1 MVETKKEAKRLLSM
15 AILAGK
21 IMLENGAETY
31 RVEDTISRLCNSRS
45 FITYSEPFVIP
56 TGILL
61 AIGFGDDILTY
72 IQRTKSKTIDLNKIA
87 LVNEFSRNFV
97 SSEMTIDE
105 GFKHL
110 EEIDRLRAYP
120 SYANVLFGGFAGGFF
135 SLLFGGT
142 LYDFISAL
150 LISMLVVKI
159 NSELGKINI
168 IYFINNFIAVAIG
181 TFFAIISVKLGFGA
195 NMDKIIIGIIMPLVP
210 GVAITNAAR
219 DSMLGDFLAGMSR
232 GLEAIIVAL
241 SVAFGVGAMLI
252 IFHGGM

>member
-1 MVETKKEAKRLLSM
+1 METKREAKRLLSM
-15 AILAGK
+15 ATLAGK
-21 IMLENGAETY
+21 IMLESGAETY
-31 RVEDTISRLCNSRS
+31 RVEDTISRICESRS
-45 FITYSEPFVIP
+45 YITYSGPFVTP

-61 AIGFGDDILTY
+61 SIGFGDDILTY
-72 IQRTKSKTIDLNKIA
+72 IQRTKSRTIDLNKIA

-105 GFKHL
+105 GFKYL
-110 EEIDRLRAYP
+110 EKIDSKKAYH
-120 SYANVLFGGFAGGFF
+120 SLTNILFGGFGAGFF

-142 LYDFISAL
+142 INDFICTF
-150 LISMLVVKI
+150 LISMLVIKT
-159 NSELGKINI
+159 NSMLGKINM
-168 IYFINNFIAVAIG
+168 IYFINNFVAAAIG
-181 TFFAIISVKLGFGA
+181 TFLAIISVKLGLGS

-232 GLEAIIVAL
+232 GFEAVIVAL
-241 SVAFGVGAMLI
+241 SVAFGVGLMLI

>member
-1 MVETKKEAKRLLSM
+1 METKREAKRLLSM

-31 RVEDTISRLCNSRS
+31 RVEDTISRICNARS

-61 AIGFGDDILTY
+61 AIGFDDNILTY
-72 IQRTKSKTIDLNKIA
+72 IQRTKSKTIDLNKIT

-97 SSEMTIDE
+97 NTEMTIDE
-105 GFKHL
+105 GYRYL
-110 EEIDRLRAYP
+110 EVIDRKIAYP
-120 SYANVLFGGFAGGFF
+120 NFVNVLFGGFAGGFF
-135 SLLFGGT
+135 SLLFGSS
-142 LYDFISAL
+142 FIDSICAFI
-150 LISMLVVKI
+150 ISMIVVKT
-159 NSELGKINI
+159 NNI
-168 IYFINNFIAVAIG
+168 LDKVNNIFFINNFIAAALGTLLAIL
-181 TFFAIISVKLGFGA
+181 SVKLGLGN
-195 NMDKIIIGIIMPLVP
+195 NMDKIIIGLIMPLVP

-232 GLEAIIVAL
+232 GLEAVIVAL
-241 SVAFGVGAMLI
+241 SVAFGVGFMLI

>member
-1 MVETKKEAKRLLSM
+1 METKREAKRLLRM

-31 RVEDTISRLCNSRS
+31 RVEDTISRICKSRS

-61 AIGFGDDILTY
+61 AVGFDDDILTY

-97 SSEMTIDE
+97 NSDMTIDE
-105 GFKHL
+105 GFRCL
-110 EEIDRLRAYP
+110 EEIDNKKAY
-120 SYANVLFGGFAGGFF
+120 SNIINNLFGGFAGGFF

-142 LYDFISAL
+142 FNDFICAFF
-150 LISMLVVKI
+150 ISMIVVKI
-159 NSELGKINI
+159 TNVLSKMNI
-168 IYFINNFIAVAIG
+168 IYFINNFLAAAIVTLFSILSIKFNIG
-181 TFFAIISVKLGFGA
+181 S
-195 NMDKIIIGIIMPLVP
+195 NMDKIIIGSIMPLVP

-241 SVAFGVGAMLI
+241 SVAFGVGLMLI
-252 IFHGGM
+252 IYHGGM

>member
-1 MVETKKEAKRLLSM
+1 METKREAKRLLSM

-31 RVEDTISRLCNSRS
+31 RVEDTISRICNSRS
-45 FITYSEPFVIP
+45 FITYAEPFVIP

-61 AIGFGDDILTY
+61 AIGFDDNILTY

-97 SSEMTIDE
+97 STEMTIDE
-105 GFKHL
+105 GYKCL
-110 EEIDRLRAYP
+110 EEIDGNKAYP
-120 SYANVLFGGFAGGFF
+120 SFANVLFGGFAGGFF

-142 LYDFISAL
+142 FSDFLCAFFISM
-150 LISMLVVKI
+150 IVVKT
-159 NSELGKINI
+159 NNMLGRVNI

-181 TFFAIISVKLGFGA
+181 TFIAIMSVKLGLG
-195 NMDKIIIGIIMPLVP
+195 NSMDKIIIGIIMPLVP

-241 SVAFGVGAMLI
+241 SVAFGVGFMLI

>member
-1 MVETKKEAKRLLSM
+1 METKKDAKRLLSM

-31 RVEDTISRLCNSRS
+31 RVEDTVSRICKSRS
-45 FITYSEPFVIP
+45 FITHAEPFVIP

-61 AIGFGDDILTY
+61 AIGFGDDMLTY
-72 IQRTKSKTIDLNKIA
+72 IQRTKSKAIDLNKIA
-87 LVNEFSRNFV
+87 LVNEFSREFV

-105 GFKHL
+105 GFKRL
-110 EEIDRLRAYP
+110 EEIDGKIAYP
-120 SYANVLFGGFAGGFF
+120 SLVIALFGGVTGGFF

-142 LYDFISAL
+142 FFDFLCAF
-150 LISMLVVKI
+150 LISIVVVRS
-159 NSELGKINI
+159 NSILGKINM
-168 IYFINNFIAVAIG
+168 IYFINNFMAAAIG
-181 TFFAIISVKLGFGA
+181 TFLAIMAVKLELGN
-195 NMDKIIIGIIMPLVP
+195 NMDKIVIGIIMTLVP

-219 DSMLGDFLAGMSR
+219 DFMLGDFLAGVSR

-241 SVAFGVGAMLI
+241 SIAFGVGLMLV

>member
-1 MVETKKEAKRLLSM
+1 MEIKREAKKLLSM

-31 RVEDTISRLCNSRS
+31 RVEDTISRICKSRS

-56 TGILL
+56 TGIHL
-61 AIGFGDDILTY
+61 AIGFGDDIMTY

-87 LVNEFSRNFV
+87 MVNEFSRNFV
-97 SSEMTIDE
+97 NSDMTIEE
-105 GFKHL
+105 GFKCL
-110 EEIDRLRAYP
+110 KEIDNEKAYP
-120 SYANVLFGGFAGGFF
+120 HLINILFGGFAGGFF

-142 LYDFISAL
+142 INDFICAF
-150 LISMLVVKI
+150 LISIIVVKI
-159 NSELGKINI
+159 TNILGKTNI
-168 IYFINNFIAVAIG
+168 IYFINNFVAAAIG
-181 TFFAIISVKLGFGA
+181 TFFAIISVKLGIGH

-241 SVAFGVGAMLI
+241 SVAFGVGLMLI
-252 IFHGGM
+252 IYHGGV

>member
-1 MVETKKEAKRLLSM
+1 VETKREAKRLLSM

-31 RVEDTISRLCNSRS
+31 RVEDTISRICNARS

-61 AIGFGDDILTY
+61 AIGFDDNILTY
-72 IQRTKSKTIDLNKIA
+72 IQRTKSKTIDLNKIT

-97 SSEMTIDE
+97 NTEMTIDE
-105 GFKHL
+105 GYRYL
-110 EEIDRLRAYP
+110 EVIDRKIAYP
-120 SYANVLFGGFAGGFF
+120 NFVNVLFGGFAGGFF
-135 SLLFGGT
+135 SLLFGSS
-142 LYDFISAL
+142 FIDSICAFI
-150 LISMLVVKI
+150 ISMIVVKT
-159 NSELGKINI
+159 NNI
-168 IYFINNFIAVAIG
+168 LDKVNNIFFINNFIAAALGTLLAIL
-181 TFFAIISVKLGFGA
+181 SVKLGLGN
-195 NMDKIIIGIIMPLVP
+195 NMDKIIIGLIMPLVP

-232 GLEAIIVAL
+232 GLEAVIVAL
-241 SVAFGVGAMLI
+241 SVAFGVGFMLI